1 MVGTST
7 APQAGR
13 TALLAVADS
22 AAAAASAADMGAGMV
37 DLGRAGRAE
46 VDAFRASHPG
56 VLVCAAGG
64 AADIVRDLATAL
76 RTGALLI
83 CADPAAAVRAGI
95 PAGRLLAEIKPAELG
110 PAGLAGALAGG
121 YATLMDLPDGPGP
134 GPGPGPGGATPTG
147 PPGASAAALAVA
159 AISAWLGVAVVRT
172 RHPQQVRRALDMAD
186 SVRGTRPPAR
196 AVRGL
201 A

>member
-7 APQAGR
+7 AQPRR

-22 AAAAASAADMGAGMV
+22 ASAAASAVGMGADMV
-37 DLGRAGRAE
+37 DLGQAGRAE

-56 VLVCAAGG
+56 VLVCAADG

-83 CADPAAAVRAGI
+83 CADPAAAVSAGT
-95 PAGRLLAEIKPAELG
+95 PAGQLLAELRPAELG
-110 PAGLAGALAGG
+110 LAELGLAGALAGG
-121 YATLMDLPDGPGP
+121 YAALVDLPDGPGP
-134 GPGPGPGGATPTG
+134 GPGGESQGGQP
-147 PPGASAAALAVA
+147 AAALAIA

-186 SVRGTRPPAR
+186 SIRGIRPPAR